1 MQLKT
6 ALLSTAV
13 IAALAVVSAQVR
25 SDAEPLPAHAR
36 TIAGAA
42 VAQPADAAAVTVASA
57 ATTLAARHP
66 AFAASAA
73 AIGAREGS
81 ELAAASQ
88 SPAQADASP
97 AATRARGLLTG
108 AAAAQIHR
116 VDADAFIARDVMID
130 RDGTEHVRMERSYQ
144 GLPVIGGD
152 FVVHSQD
159 GALKSISQGDNMRTF
174 GRPGIEP
181 KISAEQ
187 ARIEAGAA
195 FDGTVSSV
203 ASTQLV
209 VFARATE
216 PTLAYQVDVLGER
229 RDNPAPGNI
238 SYFIDANSGKL
249 LQEDDRVHS
258 AAANGTGRTLTLGN
272 VGIVT
277 NSVSGGFQMTDPSR
291 GNGQTLDAG
300 NRSSASGTVFSDADN
315 TWGNNATSDRAS
327 AAADAHFGVAATWDY
342 YKNTHARNG
351 IFNDGRGVKSYVHY
365 GPTNLVNAY
374 WDGSSM
380 LYGDGDGVT
389 YRPLVALDVAGHE
402 MTHGVTGATARLG
415 YYNIKDSGG
424 INEGISDIFG
434 TLVEFAVGN
443 ANDPG
448 DYLIGEEIYI
458 SNPGDKKALRIMFK
472 QDADGRSKVCYPS
485 GGFTASQTG
494 QGGTYD
500 PHYTSGVLN
509 RVFYLAS
516 EGAVVPSGF
525 NYTKAQLVCNNDT
538 SIVGIGRNK
547 VGAIMY
553 RALTRYFVSSTTYPQ
568 ARTWTLQAAADLYGS
583 TSTEYQTLARAW
595 TAVQVN

>member
-6 ALLSTAV
+6 AVLSTAV
-13 IAALAVVSAQVR
+13 VAALVALSTQVGSGSGPTQSLSHQTSATAPSGV
-25 SDAEPLPAHAR
+25 AATNATAPA
-36 TIAGAA
+36 IASA
-42 VAQPADAAAVTVASA
+42 VAPRHSAFGAIASAPGARPGSDLVAS
-57 ATTLAARHP
+57 
-66 AFAASAA
+66 
-73 AIGAREGS
+73 S
-81 ELAAASQ
+81 E

-97 AATRARGLLTG
+97 AAHRARGLLSG
-108 AAAAQIHR
+108 AAAQEVHR
-116 VDADAFIARDVMID
+116 VQADAFVARDVMID
-130 RDGTEHVRMERSYQ
+130 RDGTEHVRMERSYL
-144 GLPVIGGD
+144 GLPVVGGD
-152 FVVHSQD
+152 FVVHSQN
-159 GALKSISQGDNMRTF
+159 GELKSITQGDNMRTF
-174 GRPGIEP
+174 GRPDIAP

-195 FDGTVSSV
+195 FDGTVTSV

-209 VFARATE
+209 VFARAVE
-216 PTLAYQVDVLGER
+216 PTLAYQVDVLGDR
-229 RDNPAPGNI
+229 RDDPAPGNI
-238 SYFIDANSGKL
+238 SYFIDARNGAL

-277 NSVSGGFQMTDPSR
+277 NSVASGFQMTDPSR
-291 GNGQTLDAG
+291 GSGQTLDAG

-315 TWGNNATSDRAS
+315 TWGNNTTSDRAS
-327 AAADAHFGVAATWDY
+327 AATDAHYGVAATWDY
-342 YKNTHARNG
+342 YKSVHGRNG
-351 IFNDGRGVKSYVHY
+351 IFNDGKGVKSFVHY

-374 WDGSSM
+374 WDGSAM

-434 TLVEFAVGN
+434 TLVEFSVAN

-458 SNPGDKKALRIMFK
+458 SNPGDKKALRVLFK

-509 RVFYLAS
+509 RVNYLAS
-516 EGAVVPSGF
+516 EGVVVPSGF
-525 NYTKAQLVCNNDT
+525 SYTKAQLVCNTDT
-538 SIVGIGRNK
+538 TIVGIGRDK
-547 VGAIMY
+547 VGAIFY

-568 ARTWTLQAAADLYGS
+568 ARTWTLQAAGDLYGS
-583 TSTEYQTLARAW
+583 TSNEYKILARAW
-595 TAVQVN
+595 SAASVN